1 MKKPFPVQVSQT
13 TIPTRALALENL
25 RKAAAPGSALLRR
38 LKRLSRLIAHGR
50 VVKLHGHPNRI
61 AAMEH
66 ALLTMAQK
74 LVAETP
80 VMQTIG
86 IRDVLDHLTDQ
97 PLLVTLC
104 RPDGWPMSAY
114 AFRKADAD
122 ARTILVTCEDGKTRS
137 FEPDALLAL
146 FTTIFLLRV
155 RLAAPAE
162 ALPQAA

>member
-1 MKKPFPVQVSQT
+1 MNKPFTVQVSQT
-13 TIPTRALALENL
+13 TIPTRTLAIEQL
-25 RKAAAPGSALLRR
+25 RKAAAPGSTFLLR

-66 ALLTMAQK
+66 ALLTLAQK

-86 IRDVLDHLTDQ
+86 IRDVLEHLTDQ
-97 PLLVTLC
+97 SLRVTLC
-104 RPDGWPMSAY
+104 RPDGWPVSTY
-114 AFRKADAD
+114 VFCKADPE
-122 ARTILVTCEDGKTRS
+122 ARTILVECEDGKTRA

-146 FTTIFLLRV
+146 FTTTFLLRV
-155 RLAAPAE
+155 RLAVPAQV
-162 ALPQAA
+162 LPQAA